1 LLWPIL
7 RLTHIV
13 DGVVVVAGKVVVG
26 MAMVGE
32 VVDGAVVDGAV
43 VVEVGV
49 EERAVDG
56 EEYGII
62 KITMVKFQQSLKS
75 AEIVLKGPVLHY
87 KFIFG
92 AIVVFDSK

>member
-1 LLWPIL
+1 
-7 RLTHIV
+7 
-13 DGVVVVAGKVVVG
+13 VVAGKVVVG

-32 VVDGAVVDGAV
+32 VVDGAV

>member
-7 RLTHIV
+7 RLTYIV

-32 VVDGAVVDGAV
+32 VVDGAVV
-43 VVEVGV
+43 VEVGV

-56 EEYGII
+56 EGYGA
-62 KITMVKFQQSLKS
+62 VKTTYGQVSTILEVSRNCSERTCIALQIYFRC
-75 AEIVLKGPVLHY
+75 ICG
-87 KFIFG
+87 F
-92 AIVVFDSK
+92 